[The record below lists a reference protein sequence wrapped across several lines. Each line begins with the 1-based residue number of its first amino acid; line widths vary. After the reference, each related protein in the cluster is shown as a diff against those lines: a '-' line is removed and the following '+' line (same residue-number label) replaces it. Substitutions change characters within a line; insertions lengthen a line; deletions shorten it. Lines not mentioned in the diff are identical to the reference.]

1 MEFIL
6 LIIAGFV
13 VYYLYVTFQEY
24 LKNPLHKDKTPQKS
38 PFLKTKPEITEDAK
52 IIEVKAEELD
62 NQKSFE
68 KSELGVILS
77 ILKIIPNAKELC
89 DLHTKISDLV
99 ISQYFSLPYLNKSAA
114 DKAKAKAILESKDRF
129 NVLDLSKDLLNIT
142 YGEYKKRLK
151 IIEFFT
157 MILYIDGQLNES
169 KNEFLLDIASSL
181 ELDNSDFNAIYE
193 SFESALK
200 DPVDLKT
207 TKDLDK
213 NLDQIIPNLFS
224 QNIHSANFLDAALIL
239 RQNTQNPPIKI
250 KRTRKKKETEQNPEE
265 VTEVTE
271 PKQTKSK
278 TRGSKK

>member
-1 MEFIL
+1 M
-6 LIIAGFV
+6 
-13 VYYLYVTFQEY
+13 
-24 LKNPLHKDKTPQKS
+24 
-38 PFLKTKPEITEDAK
+38 
-52 IIEVKAEELD
+52 
-62 NQKSFE
+62 
-68 KSELGVILS
+68 
-77 ILKIIPNAKELC
+77 
-89 DLHTKISDLV
+89 HTKISDLV

-200 DPVDLKT
+200 DPVD
-207 TKDLDK
+207 
-213 NLDQIIPNLFS
+213 F
-224 QNIHSANFLDAALIL
+224 
-239 RQNTQNPPIKI
+239 
-250 KRTRKKKETEQNPEE
+250 
-265 VTEVTE
+265 
-271 PKQTKSK
+271 
-278 TRGSKK
+278 